1 MARLNRKRQD
11 CSDGHAVEAL
21 RTFMVWNA
29 TMQKVSH
36 VQDGLCAQRKVYR
49 MQLQLS
55 VYKPIFVEAVVTG
68 PATVANATF
77 YTPSEA
83 PADFLYGRTVGQT
96 LPNECNLGAAE
107 NGLVWDPAKFLFRTM
122 DSTSLRCWQRG
133 PACALERSGSLLQPA
148 STTNSTPSF
157 CTADFQTGSADGS
170 GHQSGK
176 FTRY

>member
-1 MARLNRKRQD
+1 M
-11 CSDGHAVEAL
+11 
-21 RTFMVWNA
+21 
-29 TMQKVSH
+29 
-36 VQDGLCAQRKVYR
+36 
-49 MQLQLS
+49 
-55 VYKPIFVEAVVTG
+55 VTG

-170 GHQSGK
+170 GHQSAPLKAGCTTVNGAR
-176 FTRY
+176 FQRVYSDSSSGVQPEPFMQGLNDTVDGEYF